1 MEKTYTSHKKDLENI
16 RAGKELRNQ
25 VRTKSNK
32 TNRITYLNEMI
43 E

>member
-25 VRTKSNK
+25 VRTNQ
-32 TNRITYLNEMI
+32 TTRVNRDCD
-43 E
+43 